1 MARESV
7 VIPNPAEDW
16 KGFVRMLCK
25 MNVSNSSQE
34 IADVIN
40 RHSSNTVSWQAVA
53 GVKSAYTKGH

>member
-1 MARESV
+1 MSKQKM

-25 MNVSNSSQE
+25 MNVTNTSQE

-40 RHSSNTVSWQAVA
+40 RNSDLKITWQAVA
-53 GVKSAYTKGH
+53 GVKAAVKKGQ